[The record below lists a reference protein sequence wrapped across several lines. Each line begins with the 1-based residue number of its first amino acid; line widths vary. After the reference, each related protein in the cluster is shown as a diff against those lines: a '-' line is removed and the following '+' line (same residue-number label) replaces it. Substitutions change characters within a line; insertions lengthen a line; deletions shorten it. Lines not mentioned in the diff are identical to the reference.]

1 MADDMQR
8 LIVALEARTRGFENA
23 LNKANG
29 VANSR
34 ARAIESRFAR
44 MNKQVGG
51 SLAALG
57 GKMAAAFAIAG
68 GLRGFQSL
76 LDSATR
82 IDNALKVAGLS
93 GDELEK
99 VYGRLSDSAIK
110 SAAPLEA
117 LVELYGRA
125 ALVQKELG
133 ISSEELLGFTDSIAV
148 ALRVSGKSSAE
159 ASGALLQL
167 SQALGSG
174 VVRAEEFNSILEGAL
189 PIAQAAAVGLKEA
202 GGSVAKLRQLV
213 VDGKISSE
221 AFFRA
226 FEAGAPMLEDK
237 VKDAELTTSQAMEN
251 IKTALIDAAREFAKG
266 SLAVEGVAE
275 AFQQAADWINS
286 IDFNAF
292 GEEVR
297 KLIGWIGEIKAA
309 LDFVSNLGAN
319 IGEATGLNQLGELA
333 TGGAI
338 ERRLGPLSIKSDTAL
353 QKRID
358 AAFVGAVNTAG
369 GLTED
374 AIRRSAGQV
383 VNQSAKTGRIERTAE
398 IKPVSIG
405 DFAAPSGKKKGG
417 GSKKSPA
424 EKFDREIE
432 QIRQRTEA
440 LRAETEAMRGLN
452 PLVDDYGYAAE
463 KVRAEQDLLA
473 AAQKAGLQVTPEL
486 KESISQLAEGYAQA
500 SVEAAKLAENQDA
513 VREAAEDFKQT
524 GKDVMGGFISDLRSG
539 KSASEAL
546 ANALNKVADKL
557 IDVALN
563 SAFGIGKA
571 GGGGGG
577 FLGGIL
583 GGIGK
588 LFGFAQGGYTG
599 SGGKNEPA
607 GIVHKGEYV
616 MDAATTKR
624 IGVRNLRRL
633 QGYSSGGL
641 VGSAPALP
649 TMAPRQ
655 PAQGGSIAVS
665 VTTEV
670 QNGNLVPL
678 VTAVAGQ
685 VAGRQIKQVNR
696 NLQGRLQ
703 AVQTRGA

>member
-8 LIVALEARTRGFENA
+8 LIVALEARTKSFENA
-23 LNKANG
+23 LIKANG
-29 VANSR
+29 VANKR

-44 MNKQVGG
+44 MNKQVSG
-51 SLAALG
+51 SFTALG
-57 GKMAAAFAIAG
+57 GKLAGAFAIAG

-82 IDNALKVAGLS
+82 IDNALKVTGLS
-93 GDELEK
+93 GEALEK
-99 VYGRLSDSAIK
+99 VFNRLKESAIK
-110 SAAPLEA
+110 NAAPLEA
-117 LVELYGRA
+117 MVTLYGRA
-125 ALVQKELG
+125 SLVQKELG
-133 ISSEELLGFTDSIAV
+133 VSGEELIQFTDRV
-148 ALRVSGKSSAE
+148 GMALRASGQSAE
-159 ASGALLQL
+159 SARGALMQL
-167 SQALGSG
+167 GQALSTG
-174 VVRAEEFNSILEGAL
+174 VVRAEEYNSLQEGAT
-189 PIAQAAAVGLKEA
+189 PILRAVAAGLEEA
-202 GGSVAKLRQLV
+202 GGSVGKLTNLV
-213 VDGKISSE
+213 KTGQVSSE

-226 FEAGAPMLEDK
+226 FEAGSPLLEEM
-237 VKDAELTTSQAMEN
+237 VSNAELTTTQAMEN

-297 KLIGWIGEIKAA
+297 KLIGWIGEIKTA

-319 IGEATGLNQLGELA
+319 LGEATGLNQLGELA

-338 ERRLGPLSIKSDTAL
+338 QRKLGPLSIQSDSAL
-353 QKRID
+353 QKRLGG
-358 AAFVGAVNTAG
+358 AAEQPAGSVLTPEMIKRFAG
-369 GLTED
+369 G
-374 AIRRSAGQV
+374 V
-383 VNQSAKTGRIERTAE
+383 VNEAGKSERLKPPAK
-398 IKPVSIG
+398 IKAVSLD
-405 DFAAPSGKKKGG
+405 DFDPPKKKTGG

-452 PLVDDYGYAAE
+452 PLVDDYGYAME

-473 AAQKAGLQVTPEL
+473 AAQKAGLTVTPEL
-486 KESISQLAEGYAQA
+486 SASISQLAEGYAQA
-500 SVEAAKLAENQDA
+500 SVEAKKLAENQDA

-546 ANALNKVADKL
+546 ASALNKVADKL

-563 SAFGIGKA
+563 SAFGIGKT
-571 GGGGGG
+571 GGGGGV
-577 FLGGIL
+577 GGIL
-583 GGIGK
+583 GG
-588 LFGFAQGGYTG
+588 LFKFLGFKDGGYTG
-599 SGGKNEPA
+599 NGGKNEPA

-633 QGYSSGGL
+633 QGYSDGGL
-641 VGSAPALP
+641 VGSAPAMP
-649 TMAPRQ
+649 TMAPRM
-655 PAQGGSIAVS
+655 PAQGGHITVTAVS
-665 VTTEV
+665 EV
-670 QNGNLVPL
+670 QNGNLVPTMT
-678 VTAVAGQ
+678 VVAGQ

-703 AVQTRGA
+703 TVQTRGV

>member
-8 LIVALEARTRGFENA
+8 LIVSLEARTRAFENA

-29 VANSR
+29 TANRR
-34 ARAIESRFAR
+34 ARAIETRFAR
-44 MNKQVGG
+44 MNKQISG
-51 SLAALG
+51 SFTALG
-57 GKMAAAFAIAG
+57 GKMAAAFAVAG

-93 GDELEK
+93 GEELEK

-133 ISSEELLGFTDSIAV
+133 ITGEELLGFTDKIAV
-148 ALRVSGKSSAE
+148 ALRVSGQSAAE
-159 ASGALLQL
+159 SSGALLQL

-174 VVRAEEFNSILEGAL
+174 TVRAEEFNSILEGAL

-202 GGSVAKLRQLV
+202 GGSVSKLRQLV

-226 FEAGAPMLEDK
+226 FEAGAPMLEEK

-251 IKTALIDAAREFAKG
+251 IQTALINAAREFAKG

-275 AFQQAADWINS
+275 AFQMAADWING
-286 IDFNAF
+286 IDFEEF
-292 GEEVR
+292 GAEVR

-309 LDFVSNLGAN
+309 LDFVGNLGAN
-319 IGEATGLNQLGELA
+319 IGEATGLNQLGEAL

-338 ERRLGPLSIKSDTAL
+338 QRKLGPLSIQSDTAL
-353 QKRID
+353 QKRLG
-358 AAFVGAVNTAG
+358 GAVEQPAG
-369 GLTED
+369 SALTPEM
-374 AIRRSAGQV
+374 IKRFAGEV
-383 VNQSAKTGRIERTAE
+383 VNQSGKAGRIEKTAE
-398 IKPVSIG
+398 IVPVSLG

-417 GSKKSPA
+417 AGGKSPQ
-424 EKFDREIE
+424 EKYGREVE
-432 QIRQRTEA
+432 QIKERTAA
-440 LRAETEAMRGLN
+440 LLAETAAMAGLN
-452 PLVDDYGYAAE
+452 PLVDDYGYAME

-473 AAQKAGLQVTPEL
+473 AAQKAGLTITPEL
-486 KESISQLAEGYAQA
+486 SASISQLAEGYAQA
-500 SVEAAKLAENQDA
+500 SVEAQKLAESQDA
-513 VREAAEDFKQT
+513 ARESAEDFKQT
-524 GKDVMGGFISDLRSG
+524 GKDVMSGFISDLRSG

-563 SAFGIGKA
+563 SAFGIGKPS
-571 GGGGGG
+571 GGGGLFGG
-577 FLGGIL
+577 LL

-588 LFGFAQGGYTG
+588 LFGFADGGYTG
-599 SGGKNEPA
+599 NGGKNEAA

-633 QGYSSGGL
+633 QGYAQGGL
-641 VGSAPALP
+641 VGSAPTLP
-649 TMAPRQ
+649 SMAPQQ
-655 PAQGGSIAVS
+655 PAQGGHITVTAVS
-665 VTTEV
+665 EV
-670 QNGNLVPL
+670 QNGNLVPTMT
-678 VTAVAGQ
+678 VVAGQ

-703 AVQTRGA
+703 TVQTRGV